1 MLKQWYTYLLQS
13 FTILGLTALQVV
25 QECKFCRSTPLFP
38 SKMMKCVFKNLNSI
52 NFFTEFW
59 QSDKGTL
66 LSLLTIFIVNLNS
79 FVVISFTSPPLFL
92 PISITSSSEAQ
103 LMNQNPPVM
112 SSAWPRHEPAD
123 VNIRSAVALL
133 TTPPRFT
140 RKRQIDD
147 VIALE
152 NFNKESV
159 SQLWDVTLA
168 FDPILTPRPR
178 AEGLDKHS
186 WTHRTS

>member
-1 MLKQWYTYLLQS
+1 MLKQWYAYLLQS
-13 FTILGLTALQVV
+13 FTILVLTALQVV
-25 QECKFCRSTPLFP
+25 QECKICRSTPLFP
-38 SKMMKCVFKNLNSI
+38 PKTMKCVFKNLNSI
-52 NFFTEFW
+52 NFFSEFW

-92 PISITSSSEAQ
+92 PISITSSSGAQ

-147 VIALE
+147 AIALE

-159 SQLWDVTLA
+159 S
-168 FDPILTPRPR
+168 
-178 AEGLDKHS
+178 
-186 WTHRTS
+186 